1 MFKINHQGYVC
12 ATFIVPFRV
21 YSTISSY
28 LSPMFSRVICIFFIF
43 SVSFNSYGQGEDI
56 CDAVLTITRDAPNK
70 FRNIRGIQ
78 LGSNR
83 NATMWESGIKVPGS
97 IGDRFVLSM
106 GLFYEC
112 AFFQSKKKGDI
123 APVYEK
129 YKTLLNDCLLH
140 EGYTLSLH
148 PNFFPGMGAYK
159 KLVFITEKTNTSN
172 TDNIPPHI
180 TLEATYN
187 KTAGIY
193 TLVLFIFEH

>member
-1 MFKINHQGYVC
+1 MFTINHQEYVDT
-12 ATFIVPFRV
+12 TFTVLLGLD
-21 YSTISSY
+21 SLISSY
-28 LSPMFSRVICIFFIF
+28 LSPMFPRLICIFFVF

-70 FRNIRGIQ
+70 FRNIRGKQ

-83 NATMWESGIKVPGS
+83 NATMWESGIKVPGA

-112 AFFQSKKKGDI
+112 AFFQSKNKADI
-123 APVYEK
+123 TPVYEK

-140 EGYTLSLH
+140 ESYTLSLH
-148 PNFFPGMGAYK
+148 PNFFPGMGVYK
-159 KLVFITEKTNTSN
+159 KLVFMREPKKDENP
-172 TDNIPPHI
+172 DNAPPHI

-187 KTAGIY
+187 MTAGIY